1 MLVSRPAFALGVEA
15 ATAWPRL
22 AGEHSPWS
30 ASSPKASAARKNL
43 FFLAAEPRSGRRRR
57 QNLFRS
63 WLSVPVLTSPRRY
76 CLLMF
81 SNSMAVD
88 ISLRVI

>member
-1 MLVSRPAFALGVEA
+1 MSMRFCV
-15 ATAWPRL
+15 
-22 AGEHSPWS
+22 
-30 ASSPKASAARKNL
+30 
-43 FFLAAEPRSGRRRR
+43 RR

-81 SNSMAVD
+81 SNSIAV
-88 ISLRVI
+88 ILY